1 MIRDEFKNADK
12 KAIDKKANKKI
23 QEIGER
29 AFYAKKLSLYN
40 DLLKPVKNSTI
51 FCLICFSIP
60 CILYILNFVLTKKV
74 DTMGI
79 VIFCLTGAMIIWTIV
94 WFAWLSP
101 TLHKKA
107 EFYKSEITRL
117 NREYVMKRVR

>member
-51 FCLICFSIP
+51 FCLICFTITG
-60 CILYILNFVLTKKV
+60 LRE
-74 DTMGI
+74 I
-79 VIFCLTGAMIIWTIV
+79 V
-94 WFAWLSP
+94 
-101 TLHKKA
+101 
-107 EFYKSEITRL
+107 
-117 NREYVMKRVR
+117 